1 MLTLRAAAPL
11 GLGDVDIGVHDDVL
25 GRCCLGDIVPDLEAG
40 GILCPARV
48 LFDDLFGHA
57 SAIGVAQGIDHGDF
71 ERDVLALTVVDLV
84 NHLDRIG
91 PGIMSAWIH

>member
-1 MLTLRAAAPL
+1 
-11 GLGDVDIGVHDDVL
+11 VNVGVHDDVL
-25 GRCCLGDIVPDLEAG
+25 GGCCLGDIVPDLETRS
-40 GILCPARV
+40 IFCPARV

-71 ERDVLALTVVDLV
+71 ERNVLALTVVNLV

-91 PGIMSAWIH
+91 PGMMSAWAH